1 MLLSCATTTLWQK
14 AMHPV
19 ESGCDFRDVGLK
31 SGPKCLGNMEHR
43 LGTAVRHIVLHYHL
57 SKNGGDIIDRILDKH
72 FGDALAHLN
81 GNSPNSVLHNSELL
95 SFLRQHPNVDAVS
108 SFHLRPPKPDA
119 ESFVFFDVIFI
130 RHPLDRIYAILETYR
145 SGAGPADSLQEVVNN
160 GDLREFLQRL
170 VTEYPHLINDAQV
183 NYLAHGGRYF
193 RPPDE
198 SDLHR
203 AAQIMQEAAL
213 PGSTNLFSISLATA
227 EYYLGPAFGNLDLS
241 YVNPRPCSFAES
253 WRERVDK
260 LRDLCGSLIYE
271 QLLRMNTLD
280 LQLIDITEAEIYR
293 RYHVIPEREKRVEE
307 FIERCQ
313 KAAEFYLEHDE
324 IETQ

>member
-1 MLLSCATTTLWQK
+1 
-14 AMHPV
+14 
-19 ESGCDFRDVGLK
+19 
-31 SGPKCLGNMEHR
+31 
-43 LGTAVRHIVLHYHL
+43 
-57 SKNGGDIIDRILDKH
+57 
-72 FGDALAHLN
+72 
-81 GNSPNSVLHNSELL
+81 
-95 SFLRQHPNVDAVS
+95 
-108 SFHLRPPKPDA
+108 
-119 ESFVFFDVIFI
+119 
-130 RHPLDRIYAILETYR
+130 
-145 SGAGPADSLQEVVNN
+145 
-160 GDLREFLQRL
+160 
-170 VTEYPHLINDAQV
+170 
-183 NYLAHGGRYF
+183 
-193 RPPDE
+193 
-198 SDLHR
+198 
-203 AAQIMQEAAL
+203 
-213 PGSTNLFSISLATA
+213 
-227 EYYLGPAFGNLDLS
+227 LGPAFGNLDLS